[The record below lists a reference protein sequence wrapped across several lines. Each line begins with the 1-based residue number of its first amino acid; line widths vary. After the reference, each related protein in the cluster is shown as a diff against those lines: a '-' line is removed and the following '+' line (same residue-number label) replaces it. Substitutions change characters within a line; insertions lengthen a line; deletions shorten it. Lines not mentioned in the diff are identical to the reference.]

1 MRRLLKCAKLRPM
14 ARNTPVDTAAPPFI
28 GFGPAALSFLEGL
41 AATQTREWFLANKP
55 VYERDL
61 RAPLGSLVESLAF
74 AFAAHD
80 IPLTGDAKR
89 SLFRMHRD
97 VRFSK
102 DKSPYKTN
110 AGAVL
115 TRDGLKNSNGLL
127 YIQIGG
133 EGGSFMAAGFYHAD
147 PDDLA
152 TLRRAIAEDAE
163 RWLALEDALGDARLA
178 LGAGDAMTRL
188 PRGFEDHAGSPVA
201 SALRLRNF
209 VVRRPIAAERLRDAN
224 LIDDIV
230 DFAGAALPLL
240 RFGWSALDKAR
251 GRALAV
257 G

>member
-1 MRRLLKCAKLRPM
+1 M
-14 ARNTPVDTAAPPFI
+14 ARNTPAETAAPPFT
-28 GFGPAALSFLEGL
+28 GFGPAALPFLEGL
-41 AATQTREWFLANKP
+41 AANQTRDWFLANKP
-55 VYERDL
+55 IYERDL
-61 RAPLGSLVESLAF
+61 RGPLGSLVESLAF

-80 IPLTGDAKR
+80 IPLTGDARR

-102 DKSPYKTN
+102 DKSRYKTN

-133 EGGSFMAAGFYHAD
+133 EGGSFMAAGFYHAE
-147 PDDLA
+147 PDDLG
-152 TLRRAIAEDAE
+152 TLRRAIAEHAE
-163 RWLALEDALGDARLA
+163 RWLALEVGLGDAGLA
-178 LGAGDAMTRL
+178 LGGGDAMTRL

-201 SALRLRNF
+201 PSLKLRNF
-209 VVRRPIAAERLRDAN
+209 VVRRPIAAKRLHDPG
-224 LIDDIV
+224 LVDDIV
-230 DFAGAALPLL
+230 EFTSAALPVL

-251 GRALAV
+251 GHALAV